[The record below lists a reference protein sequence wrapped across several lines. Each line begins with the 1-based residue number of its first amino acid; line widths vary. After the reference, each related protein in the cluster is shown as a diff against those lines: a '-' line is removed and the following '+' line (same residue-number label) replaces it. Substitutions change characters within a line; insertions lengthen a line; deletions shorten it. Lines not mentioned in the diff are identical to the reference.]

1 MENAAGLQR
10 RLNESV
16 ENFWGGWKGGLACT
30 HPNFVGMAYAIQGRI
45 KRKFDVE
52 VFPSGFKKQEL
63 VVTTEEQY
71 PQDIKL
77 TFMKEKADMLE
88 RFQEG
93 EVVVV
98 NFDLRGREYQGKY
111 YVDLSGWR
119 IQPASEAGAA
129 VGGMSGGASAGGSM
143 MGGGRH
149 ARGWGAGWWRWLCP
163 GRSFGR
169 GAAGCGGR
177 TGARGRRR

>member
-1 MENAAGLQR
+1 
-10 RLNESV
+10 
-16 ENFWGGWKGGLACT
+16 
-30 HPNFVGMAYAIQGRI
+30 MAYAIQGRI
-45 KRKFDVE
+45 RRKFDVE

-77 TFMKEKADMLE
+77 TFMKEKADLLE

-93 EVVVV
+93 DEVVV

-119 IQPASEAGAA
+119 IQAASEVSGGTGAGAGAA
-129 VGGMSGGASAGGSM
+129 AGGRGGMDGGMRSPRPAGGGAPAGGLPDVPAATALDS
-143 MGGGRH
+143 
-149 ARGWGAGWWRWLCP
+149 GAEDDDLP
-163 GRSFGR
+163 F
-169 GAAGCGGR
+169 
-177 TGARGRRR
+177 